1 MEQLKMIE
9 NSKSAEATFG
19 AFIGIDWADQQHA
32 WAMQT
37 LPDGTVLQGQLD
49 HTPEAIE
56 AWAIELGRRF
66 SGQLIAVALEQSR
79 GSLVFMLSKYAHLVL
94 FPVHPTTLVK
104 YRESFRP
111 SGAKSDPSDAAF
123 LLELLV
129 HHRDKL
135 RRLNPDTEETRTLQ
149 FLVEGRR
156 KFVNE
161 KTRYSNR
168 LTDCLKM
175 YYPQVLHWFC
185 EVSSEIAGE
194 FLQRWPTLEKL
205 QKARPETLRKFF
217 VHYHSAQS
225 ERVDCRLEEIRHA
238 IAATKDPA
246 VLTAGTS
253 NTAALVRILRE
264 LRATI
269 QDYDKQIE
277 TLARQHPEFALFD
290 SFPGAGAALVPR
302 LIAAM
307 GTQRERYQ
315 NAGEVQSYSGIAP
328 VVASSGKQF
337 WVHWRWA
344 CPKFVRQTFHEWA
357 GHSIRSC
364 AWAKTHYEQQR
375 AKGKSAN
382 SAIRSLAFKW
392 IRILFRCWKD
402 RQPYREELHNKSL
415 ARRSQVP
422 ASTVQLQW
430 KTSAGFW
437 KIDAAQ
443 A

>member
-9 NSKSAEATFG
+9 SSKEEATNFA
-19 AFIGIDWADQQHA
+19 AFIGIDWADQRHA

-37 LPDGTVLQGQLD
+37 PDGTLLQGELE
-49 HTPEAIE
+49 HTPEAVE
-56 AWAIELGRRF
+56 AWAMELERRF
-66 SGQLIAVALEQSR
+66 SGQSLAVALEQSR

-94 FPVHPTTLVK
+94 FPVHPTMLVK
-104 YRESFRP
+104 YREGFRP

-123 LLELLV
+123 LVELLV

-135 RRLNPDTEETRTLQ
+135 WRLNPDTVETRTLQ

-205 QKARPETLRKFF
+205 QKERPETLRKFF
-217 VHYHSAQS
+217 VQYHSAQS
-225 ERVDCRLEEIRHA
+225 DRVDRRLEEIRQA
-238 IAATKDPA
+238 IPATTDAA
-246 VLTAGTS
+246 VLTACVS
-253 NTAALVRILRE
+253 NTAALVRILRD

-302 LIAAM
+302 LIAAL
-307 GTQRERYQ
+307 GTQRERYH
-315 NAGEVQSYSGIAP
+315 NAGEVQCYSGLRRWWPAA
-328 VVASSGKQF
+328 ASSAGCIGAGLAPNLCGRRSMSGQGIPSVF
-337 WVHWRWA
+337 APGRSSITSSSVPRENRPTRPSGLSLSNGFA
-344 CPKFVRQTFHEWA
+344 FCFVA
-357 GHSIRSC
+357 GRIASLIERSC
-364 AWAKTHYEQQR
+364 IQ
-375 AKGKSAN
+375 S
-382 SAIRSLAFKW
+382 RSHVTPSSP
-392 IRILFRCWKD
+392 R
-402 RQPYREELHNKSL
+402 
-415 ARRSQVP
+415 
-422 ASTVQLQW
+422 
-430 KTSAGFW
+430 
-437 KIDAAQ
+437 
-443 A
+443 

>member
-9 NSKSAEATFG
+9 SSKSAEATFG

-37 LPDGTVLQGQLD
+37 LLDGTVLQGQLD

-56 AWAIELGRRF
+56 AWAVELGRRF

-217 VHYHSAQS
+217 VHSHSAQS
-225 ERVDCRLEEIRHA
+225 DRVDRRLEEIRQS
-238 IAATKDPA
+238 IPATKDSA
-246 VLTAGTS
+246 VLTACVS
-253 NTAALVRILRE
+253 NTTALVRILRD

-269 QDYDKQIE
+269 QDYEKQIE

-302 LIAAM
+302 LIAVM

-315 NAGEVQSYSGIAP
+315 NAGEVQCYSGIAP

-364 AWAKTHYEQQR
+364 AWAKAYYEQQR

-415 ARRSQVP
+415 ARRSKVP